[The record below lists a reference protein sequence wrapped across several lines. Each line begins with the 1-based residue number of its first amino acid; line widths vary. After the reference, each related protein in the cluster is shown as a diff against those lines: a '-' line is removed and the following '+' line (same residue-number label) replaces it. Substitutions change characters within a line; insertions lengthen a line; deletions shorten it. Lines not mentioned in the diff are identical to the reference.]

1 MQSAPFEYTD
11 ENQPPLLP
19 RPLEMS
25 PPSTRVDSFRVTRD
39 EACPL
44 APSTGNLAGPGM
56 VGISKARQFQAQGR
70 PNRDNGGGRVVSRSG
85 VEIRE
90 GGIFPSGGVRARE
103 VSGKV
108 MEEGRGG
115 GGGGMW

>member
-1 MQSAPFEYTD
+1 
-11 ENQPPLLP
+11 
-19 RPLEMS
+19 MS
-25 PPSTRVDSFRVTRD
+25 PPSTRVDSFRVTRS
-39 EACPL
+39 EARPL
-44 APSTGNLAGPGM
+44 APSTGNPAAPGL
-56 VGISKARQFQAQGR
+56 VGISKARKFGTQGR

-108 MEEGRGG
+108 MEEGRGS